1 MGKQHPLDVFPFA
14 GSFSALSQV
23 LGEELCKMRA
33 ASTLLKRLK
42 TVLVDSL
49 STRQTDKHNNHNF
62 RPGHVP
68 CPSLRVKLLSIRD
81 SAVLLEWLGLALRK
95 MR

>member
-1 MGKQHPLDVFPFA
+1 
-14 GSFSALSQV
+14 
-23 LGEELCKMRA
+23 MRA

-68 CPSLRVKLLSIRD
+68 CPSSQVKLLSIRD

-95 MR
+95 MRFNAAIHQWINSHYVSGQENC